1 MKVEISDLK
10 FSYNSVPVLE
20 NLNFRIDSG
29 EILAIVGPNAS
40 GKTTLLKCMNRTLK
54 PNRGTVLIDDV
65 RLDNLDKKDIAKKMG
80 HVPQSDSKSFPSTV
94 FDTVLMGRKP
104 HGSWKPGEGDLEA
117 TSEIIS
123 KLDLQDIA
131 MRDIGEISGGQ
142 RQKVRVARALAQE
155 PGVLLL
161 DEPTSSLDLRHQ
173 LEVLNIVKEQVE
185 DGISAAMAL
194 HDLNLALKYSD
205 KILMLKEGQIFAAGG
220 KEVVTSGNIESVYG
234 VSVAIEER

>member
-54 PNRGTVLIDDV
+54 PNRGTVLIDDE

-123 KLDLQDIA
+123 KLDLQ
-131 MRDIGEISGGQ
+131 
-142 RQKVRVARALAQE
+142 
-155 PGVLLL
+155 
-161 DEPTSSLDLRHQ
+161 
-173 LEVLNIVKEQVE
+173 
-185 DGISAAMAL
+185 
-194 HDLNLALKYSD
+194 
-205 KILMLKEGQIFAAGG
+205 
-220 KEVVTSGNIESVYG
+220 
-234 VSVAIEER
+234 